1 MERKIIALIF
11 MHCSLFI
18 SPAGAQVYLDESKP
32 VEQRIDDALRR
43 MTLDE
48 KIAVIH
54 AQSKFSSP
62 GVKRLGFPDLWT
74 DDGPHGVRPDV
85 LWDEWE
91 QAGQTNDSCVAFP
104 ALTCLAATW
113 NPAMARLYGES
124 LGEEALYR
132 NKSVMLG
139 PGVNIYRTP
148 LGGRNFEYMGE
159 DPWLASR
166 MVVPYIIGLQSKG
179 VAACVK
185 HYALNNDEEYRHQ
198 VNVIIS
204 DRALHE
210 IYLPAFK
217 AAVQEAEAWSIMG
230 AYNLYKD
237 QHNCHNDIMLNKILK
252 QDWGFDGV
260 VISDWG
266 GCHDTDEAVRNGLD
280 LEFGTWTD
288 GLTMGKTNAYDSY
301 YLADAYKQG
310 IKEGK
315 YSTKELDEKVR
326 RLLRLFYRTTMRR
339 DKPFGFLCSDAHY
352 QAALE
357 IAQQGIVLLKNEGV
371 KERRSKEEG
380 VRSRKSAPL
389 LPIDLTKTKRILV
402 VGENAIKM
410 MTVGGGSSSLKAQR
424 EILPLDG
431 IRARLNAQSSM
442 LNAQTSN
449 LNAQSPTLDYVRG
462 YVGDTVQ
469 SYNGVTVGR
478 SLYETRSQEELTAEA
493 VAKAKEADVVI
504 FIGGLNKSDH
514 QDCEGHDRLSY
525 DLPYAQ
531 NEVIEA
537 ILKVNPR
544 LVYVNISGNG
554 AALPWLDKVPAVV
567 QAWFIGSEAGE
578 AIASVLFGDVNPS
591 GKLPFTWYAS
601 LDQCGAHALNA
612 YPGTWRE
619 DHKII
624 DEEYK
629 EGIFVGYRWTDRLQA
644 NHKAQNSKLKT
655 QSPLF
660 AFGHGLSYTTFKLGK
675 MTADKTSMTEGD
687 EITFTIPVTNTGKM
701 AGAETVQLYISD
713 VEASVE
719 RPVKELK
726 AFQKVFLQPG
736 ETRQVSLTIDKRA
749 LSFYDEANSQWTAEP
764 GKFEALAGTSSDKI
778 VSRCSFILR

>member
-1 MERKIIALIF
+1 MKNCIMKGKGLVISI
-11 MHCSLFI
+11 SLFHLFTF
-18 SPAGAQVYLDESKP
+18 SPLRAQTPVYLDESKP
-32 VEQRIDDALRR
+32 IEQRIDDALSR

-85 LWDEWE
+85 LWDEWV

-113 NPAMARLYGES
+113 NPTMARLYGES

-166 MVVPYIIGLQSKG
+166 MVVPYIKGLQSKG

-237 QHNCHNDIMLNKILK
+237 QHNCHNEIMLNKILK

-339 DKPFGFLCSDAHY
+339 DKPFGFLCSDSHY
-352 QAALE
+352 EAALK
-357 IAQQGIVLLKNEGV
+357 IAQDGIVLLKNEKV
-371 KERRSKEEG
+371 KKSKGE
-380 VRSRKSAPL
+380 KKAAPL
-389 LPIDLTKTKRILV
+389 LPIDVTKTKRILV

-410 MTVGGGSSSLKAQR
+410 MTVGGGSSSLKVQK

-431 IRARLNAQSSM
+431 INVQCSKLNVQCDFA
-442 LNAQTSN
+442 
-449 LNAQSPTLDYVRG
+449 RG

-612 YPGTWRE
+612 YPGIWRE

-629 EGIFVGYRWTDRLQA
+629 EGIYVGYRWTDRLGE
-644 NHKAQNSKLKT
+644 KAKRPNDPNIPNLPIK
-655 QSPLF
+655 PLF
-660 AFGHGLSYTTFKLGK
+660 AFGHGLSYTSFKLGK

-687 EITFTIPVTNTGKM
+687 EITFTVSVTNTGKT

-713 VEASVE
+713 LEASVE

-726 AFQKVFLQPG
+726 AFQKVYLQPG

-749 LSFYDEANSQWTAEP
+749 LSFYDEANSQWKAEP

-778 VSRCSFILR
+778 VSRCPFILQ

>member
-1 MERKIIALIF
+1 MKHIISVFVAGLA
-11 MHCSLFI
+11 SL
-18 SPAGAQVYLDESKP
+18 SPLQAQIVPAYLDESKP
-32 VEQRIDDALRR
+32 LEQRIDDALRR

-113 NPAMARLYGES
+113 NPELARIYGES

-132 NKSVMLG
+132 NKNVMLG

-148 LGGRNFEYMGE
+148 LGGRNFEYLGE
-159 DPWLASR
+159 DPYLASR
-166 MVVPYIIGLQSKG
+166 MVVPYVQGLQSKG

-198 VNVIIS
+198 VNVKVS

-210 IYLPAFK
+210 IYLPAFR
-217 AAVQEAEAWSIMG
+217 AAVQEGGAWAIMG
-230 AYNLYKD
+230 AYNLYQD
-237 QHNCHNDIMLNKILK
+237 QHNCHNATMLNKILK
-252 QDWGFDGV
+252 HDWGFDGV

-266 GCHDTDEAVRNGLD
+266 GCHNTDEAVRNGLD

-288 GLTMGKTNAYDSY
+288 GLTMGKTNAYDAY
-301 YLADAYKQG
+301 YLAAAYKQA
-310 IKEGK
+310 IREGR
-315 YSTKELDEKVR
+315 YTTKELDDKVR
-326 RLLRLFYRTTMRR
+326 RVLRLFYRTTMNRHR
-339 DKPFGFLCSDAHY
+339 PFGFLCSESHY
-352 QAALE
+352 DAALK
-357 IAQQGIVLLKNEGV
+357 IAQEGIVLLKNSPLQGKEG
-371 KERRSKEEG
+371 
-380 VRSRKSAPL
+380 APL
-389 LPIDLTKTKRILV
+389 LPINLQKTKRILV

-431 IRARLNAQSSM
+431 ISRALAGHDYLLPSPVGEGQGVRLYYA
-442 LNAQTSN
+442 
-449 LNAQSPTLDYVRG
+449 RG

-478 SLYETRSQEELTAEA
+478 SLYETRTQAELTAEA
-493 VAKAKEADVVI
+493 VAKAREADVVI
-504 FIGGLNKSDH
+504 FFGGLNKSDF
-514 QDCEGHDRLSY
+514 QDCEGHDRKSY
-525 DLPYAQ
+525 ELPYAQ
-531 NEVIEA
+531 NDVIEA

-554 AALPWLDKVPAVV
+554 AALPWLAKVPAVV

-601 LDQCGAHALNA
+601 LDQCGAHATGS

-619 DHKII
+619 GHRII

-629 EGIFVGYRWTDRLQA
+629 EGIFVGYRWTDRLKKQ
-644 NHKAQNSKLKT
+644 Q
-655 QSPLF
+655 PLF
-660 AFGHGLSYTTFKLGK
+660 AFGHGLSYTTFRIGK
-675 MTADKTSMTEGD
+675 VTADRQTMPMDGQ
-687 EITFTIPVTNTGKM
+687 ITFSVPVTNTGQR
-701 AGAETVQLYISD
+701 AGAETVQLYVHDKKS
-713 VEASVE
+713 SVE

-726 AFQKVFLQPG
+726 AFRKVFLQPG
-736 ETRQVSLTIDKRA
+736 ETQTVSLTIDRSA
-749 LSFYDEANSQWTAEP
+749 LSFYDDRVGEWTAEP
-764 GKFEALAGTSSDKI
+764 GEFDAMIGTSAANLAG
-778 VSRCSFILR
+778 RCTFTLK

>member
-1 MERKIIALIF
+1 MKQILMSAI
-11 MHCSLFI
+11 LF
-18 SPAGAQVYLDESKP
+18 SASASVEAQNMPVYLDESKP
-32 VEQRIDDALRR
+32 VEQRIDDALSR

-62 GVKRLGFPDLWT
+62 GVKRLGFPDFWT

-113 NPAMARLYGES
+113 NPQMARLYGES

-132 NKSVMLG
+132 GKGMILG

-166 MVVPYIIGLQSKG
+166 MVVPYIQGLQSKG

-198 VNVIIS
+198 VNVVIS

-210 IYLPAFK
+210 IYLPAFR
-217 AAVQEAEAWSIMG
+217 AAVTEAGTWGIMG
-230 AYNLYKD
+230 AYNLYKN
-237 QHNCHNDIMLNKILK
+237 QHNCHNDILLNQILK
-252 QDWGFDGV
+252 RDWKYDGV
-260 VISDWG
+260 VVSDWG
-266 GCHDTDEAVRNGLD
+266 GCHNTEEAIKNGLD
-280 LEFGTWTD
+280 LEFGSWTD
-288 GLTMGKTNAYDSY
+288 GLTMGATNAYDNY
-301 YLADAYKQG
+301 FMALPYKRLIQ
-310 IKEGK
+310 EGK

-326 RLLRLFYRTTMRR
+326 RILRLFYRTTMKRE
-339 DKPFGFLCSDAHY
+339 KPFGFLCSESHY
-352 QAALE
+352 DAALK
-357 IAQQGIVLLKNEGV
+357 IAQEGIVLLKNE
-371 KERRSKEEG
+371 RN
-380 VRSRKSAPL
+380 L
-389 LPIDLTKTKRILV
+389 LPLDLSKSKRILV

-410 MTVGGGSSSLKAQR
+410 MTVGGGSSSLKVQR

-431 IRARLNAQSSM
+431 LAAQC
-442 LNAQTSN
+442 AKFGVQC
-449 LNAQSPTLDYVRG
+449 DYARG

-478 SLYETRSQEELTAEA
+478 SIAETRSSEELLAEA
-493 VAKAKEADVVI
+493 VEKAKGADYVI
-504 FIGGLNKSDH
+504 VFGGLNKSNY
-514 QDCEGHDRLSY
+514 QDCEGHDRQQY
-525 DLPYAQ
+525 GLPYAQ
-531 NEVIEA
+531 DQLLEA
-537 ILKVNPR
+537 LAKVNKN

-554 AALPWLDKVPAVV
+554 VAMPWIKSVPAIL
-567 QAWFIGSEAGE
+567 QGWFIGSEAGE
-578 AIASVLFGDVNPS
+578 ALASVLVGDANPS
-591 GKLPFTWYAS
+591 GKLPFTWYQR
-601 LDQCGAHALNA
+601 LDDCGAHALNA
-612 YPGTWRE
+612 FPGVWR
-619 DHKII
+619 DDYKII

-629 EGIFVGYRWTDRLQA
+629 EGIYVGYRWTDKQKIR
-644 NHKAQNSKLKT
+644 
-655 QSPLF
+655 PLF

-675 MTADKTSMTEGD
+675 LMADKQQLSAGGQ
-687 EITFTIPVTNTGKM
+687 ISFTVNVTNTGSR
-701 AGAETVQLYISD
+701 AGSETVQLYISD
-713 VEASVE
+713 KQCSVD

-736 ETRQVSLTIDKRA
+736 ESQDVTLTIGCDA
-749 LSFYDEANSQWTAEP
+749 LSFYNEAKGEWTAEP
-764 GKFEALAGTSSDKI
+764 GAFEALVGTASDNLTGKI
-778 VSRCSFILR
+778 TFELQ